1 MLAKDLQIGGKYKFS
16 HDITT
21 LNYLGCNW
29 SGNGYWHQ
37 FEKEGEQ
44 GVWCELLD
52 TDLHLLDGCLE
63 SINKDNNNE

>member
-16 HDITT
+16 HDNVK
-21 LNYLGCNW
+21 LNYIGFNF

-52 TDLHLLDGCLE
+52 TDLQLLE
-63 SINKDNNNE
+63 PINKDNKQ